1 MTQLLLYL
9 SLAVTGLVVVVLVIY
24 LVGIII
30 ALHGAKANLAKLAGG
45 LIAIRDQT
53 APLGGHMKNINGG
66 LGALLTGLLAVND
79 DLAAIVKVAK
89 GQ

>member
-9 SLAVTGLVVVVLVIY
+9 SLAVTGAVVLVLVIY

-30 ALHGAKANLAKLAGG
+30 ALAGAKANLAKLAGG
-45 LIAIRDQT
+45 LIAVRDQT
-53 APLGGHMKNINGG
+53 APLGTHMRSVNGG
-66 LGALLTGLLAVND
+66 LGALLSGLLAVND